1 MVAASET
8 HNGNKGVKHD
18 AVARVRECETTRTAT
33 RGFLFRVFLNRIDRV
48 MAKSV
53 LVALRL
59 ARCNAKSV
67 QW

>member
-8 HNGNKGVKHD
+8 LHGNKGVKHD
-18 AVARVRECETTRTAT
+18 AVVWVWEYETTRTAT
-33 RGFLFRVFLNRIDRV
+33 RGFLFRVFMNRIDRV

-59 ARCNAKSV
+59 ARGYAKSV